1 MKKMISILLLAVM
14 VLSLAGCQ
22 GGVDTKQANAEVAAF
37 FDAAIAGDYEAA
49 KAYLHP
55 SNADILLFSF
65 EYYNFPKSATVTD
78 AANFSWSWYDGS
90 VGGSQYTRDYT
101 LTAGDAAWAVS
112 VQVVQNEAGYGIYSL
127 DIQPVA

>member
-1 MKKMISILLLAVM
+1 MKKTISILLLAVM

-22 GGVDTKQANAEVAAF
+22 GGVDAEQANAEVAAF

-55 SNADILLFSF
+55 SNADILLYSF
-65 EYYNFPKSATVTD
+65 RSYNIPKDATVTD
-78 AANFSWSWYDGS
+78 ATNFSWSWYDGS
-90 VGGSQYTRDYT
+90 VGGSQYTKEYT
-101 LTAGDAAWAVS
+101 LTAGDATWNVS

-127 DIQPVA
+127 NIEPAA

>member
-1 MKKMISILLLAVM
+1 MKKLVAMILLTVM
-14 VLSLAGCQ
+14 VFSLAGCQ
-22 GGVDTKQANAEVAAF
+22 GGVDTKQADAEVAAF

-65 EYYNFPKSATVTD
+65 DYYNIPKSATVTD

-112 VQVVQNEAGYGIYSL
+112 VQVVQNKAGYGIYSL
-127 DIQPVA
+127 DIQPVT

>member
-1 MKKMISILLLAVM
+1 MKKLVAMILLTVM
-14 VLSLAGCQ
+14 VFSLAGCQ
-22 GGVDTKQANAEVAAF
+22 GGVDTKQADAEVAAF

-65 EYYNFPKSATVTD
+65 DYYNIPKSATVTD
-78 AANFSWSWYDGS
+78 EANFSWSWYDGS

-127 DIQPVA
+127 DIQPVT